1 MNFSYSKTYNAKN
14 ITMPLNQRWIV
25 KQKVID
31 EFFDEIVANVKKERV
46 KRGISQLALAQILG
60 HKSPNYIAKIE
71 TRKHGVCYNLHHLFI
86 IATEFDMDLRDLVP
100 NTKEAK

>member
-1 MNFSYSKTYNAKN
+1 MVQIA
-14 ITMPLNQRWIV
+14 
-25 KQKVID
+25 ID
-31 EFFDEIVANVKKERV
+31 EFFDEIVANVKRERL

-86 IATEFDMDLRDLVP
+86 IAKEFDMDLRDLLPSVK
-100 NTKEAK
+100 NDAKDDSANL

>member
-86 IATEFDMDLRDLVP
+86 IATEFDMDLRDLLP
-100 NTKEAK
+100 NTKE

>member
-1 MNFSYSKTYNAKN
+1 M
-14 ITMPLNQRWIV
+14 

-31 EFFDEIVANVKKERV
+31 EFFDEIVENVKRERV

-86 IATEFDMDLRDLVP
+86 IAAEFDMDLHDLLP
-100 NTKEAK
+100 NTKE